1 MEYYRGDVV
10 FVSKG
15 KYVGCEQGGE
25 RPAVIVSNNTG
36 NHFSDC
42 VEIVYLTSAAKKDM
56 PTHVDI
62 VCKCMSTAL
71 CEQIYT
77 VSKERITEYIRSCT
91 VEEMRKIDDALLIS
105 LGIDKETP
113 IEKKNEA
120 EPDSEA
126 DERIEA
132 LKAKIEEQKK
142 FIGELEEQ
150 TEVQKKIIF
159 DMTDKAER
167 VDSAKSSEECI
178 KMTAERDVY
187 KSLYDDLLKKVTG

>member
-1 MEYYRGDVV
+1 MEYSRGDVV

-56 PTHVDI
+56 PTHVDVI
-62 VCKCMSTAL
+62 CKCMSTAL

-77 VSKERITEYIRSCT
+77 ISKERITEFIRTCT
-91 VEEMRKIDDALLIS
+91 KDEMQKIDEALLIS

-113 IEKKNEA
+113 TVGENA
-120 EPDSEA
+120 TAVNSEA
-126 DERIEA
+126 DKRIEA
-132 LKAKIEEQKK
+132 LKAKIEEQTK
-142 FIGELEEQ
+142 IIEELEEQ

-167 VDSAKSSEECI
+167 AESAKSSEECI

-187 KSLYDDLLKKVTG
+187 KSLYDELLKKVTG